1 MNMQIFQTLFG
12 TIGTADIVKNV
23 GVENLSNFIAIGG
36 KIGAVAASISVII
49 DYLRVNSIKWIL
61 YTEKEKASRIAA
73 YILAISIFDYFI
85 YAVIKTVG
93 EYIVP
98 YSLVNAVRGCCF
110 FNLIDLILLVVLIA
124 LIVWIMRNV
133 VKGIKIKK
141 WSDLKKTSPIDLNI
155 VFGLVLGIAV
165 QVCLFFL
172 PCVDIFSEEKY
183 RATIYF
189 SGTIS
194 FLAMLVGSIVEIK
207 SESVVKVKLGGEVLY
222 YYFRDDIYLVF
233 GSNQDPNS
241 KENKLKWILISDL
254 GEDKQD
260 NKHKKHKKLEVIEVG
275 LSN

>member
-98 YSLVNAVRGCCF
+98 YSFVYNVRGMGHLNIIAF
-110 FNLIDLILLVVLIA
+110 LVLIA
-124 LIVWIMRNV
+124 LFALIVFIV
-133 VKGIKIKK
+133 LIVLGEVKASEIKFKK
-141 WSDLKKTSPIDLNI
+141 WSDLIKKTLIDLNI
-155 VFGLVLGIAV
+155 VPGLAIGIVV
-165 QVCLFFL
+165 QVCLSVL
-172 PCVDIFSEEKY
+172 PCVDVFSEKGY

-189 SGTIS
+189 SGIVSIIVMLLS
-194 FLAMLVGSIVEIK
+194 FIEQIK
-207 SESVVKVKLGGEVLY
+207 SEGMIKVKIGDEELY
-222 YYFRDDIYLVF
+222 YYFRDDTYLVF

-241 KENKLKWILISDL
+241 KGNKLKWKLIS
-254 GEDKQD
+254 EFI
-260 NKHKKHKKLEVIEVG
+260 NENKLEVIAVG
-275 LSN
+275 LSK